1 MAKQTIEGRRVIDI
15 EDWNLSP
22 GRSRSWSWPDGTS
35 VIGEI
40 QKFQI
45 VMRYQYREA
54 YGKEESIEEVIPID
68 WTLSR
73 LGREK
78 FWFQCPGCGMRAATL
93 FFGKNFRCRRCL
105 GLVYRSQKENP
116 QERAL
121 SRIQKNRMKLGG
133 SSDLLASFPPKPPGM
148 HWSTY
153 LRKKAEDE
161 KAVAQYIEYFRLTDK
176 TRA

>member
-1 MAKQTIEGRRVIDI
+1 MPKQTVEGWNFIDI
-15 EDWNLSP
+15 KDWAVTP
-22 GRSRSWSWPDGTS
+22 EPARSWSWPDGTS
-35 VIGEI
+35 VSGEI

-45 VMRYQYREA
+45 VLRYQYRDA
-54 YGKEESIEEVIPID
+54 YGKEESIEEAIPID

-78 FWFQCPGCGMRAATL
+78 YWFQCPGCGLRAATL
-93 FFGKNFRCRRCL
+93 FFGKYFRCRRCL
-105 GLVYRSQKENP
+105 GLVYQSQKESP

-121 SRIQKNRMKLGG
+121 SRIQKKRMKLGG

-153 LRKKAEDE
+153 FRLKEEDE
-161 KAVAQYIEYFRLTDK
+161 KAVAQYIDDWRLAD
-176 TRA
+176 RARV